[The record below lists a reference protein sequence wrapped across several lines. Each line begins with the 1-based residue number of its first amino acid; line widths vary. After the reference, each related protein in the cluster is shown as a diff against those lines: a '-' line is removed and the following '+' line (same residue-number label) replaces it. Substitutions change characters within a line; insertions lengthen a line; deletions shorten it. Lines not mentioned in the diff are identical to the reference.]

1 MTGPN
6 LPFAMAA
13 MGQSETVADIRREIG
28 IAGQTIYRRVNP
40 DIALRAA
47 GERLAADR
55 QQSSQWT
62 G

>member
-1 MTGPN
+1 MTGPK

-13 MGQSETVADIRREIG
+13 MGQSKRVADLRREIG
-28 IAGQTIYRRVNP
+28 ITGQTLYRRVSP

-47 GERLAADR
+47 GERLVADR

>member
-1 MTGPN
+1 MTGPK

-13 MGQSETVADIRREIG
+13 MGQSERVADLRHEFG
-28 IAGQTIYRRVNP
+28 IARQTLYRRVSP

-47 GERLAADR
+47 GEKLVADR
-55 QQSSQWT
+55 QRSSQWT